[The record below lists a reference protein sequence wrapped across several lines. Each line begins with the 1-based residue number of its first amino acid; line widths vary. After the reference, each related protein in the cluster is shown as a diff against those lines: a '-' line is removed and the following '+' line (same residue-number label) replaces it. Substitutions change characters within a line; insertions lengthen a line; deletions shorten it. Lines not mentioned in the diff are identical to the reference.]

1 MPNLEPRYLPT
12 DGKDHDAWIFGLMD
26 ALDFFESARGT
37 KEMTHDK
44 YIETLT
50 YLSKDIADS
59 YTPKLERD
67 FGIDL
72 SGNTLSVSTRS
83 RDADGKTT
91 QDITSRSARAGED
104 TRGAGVIRASGSVQ
118 PERQQRD
125 TDPNAS
131 CECSHG
137 LDRHHRTVRDTSVSE
152 RTGNRFIEWLQSEE
166 AGETIFGT
174 RRRGYPT
181 DNSSS

>member
-1 MPNLEPRYLPT
+1 MPNLEPRYLDT
-12 DGKDHDAWIFGLMD
+12 DGKEHDAWIFGLLD
-26 ALDFFESARGT
+26 ALDFFETARTG
-37 KEMTHDK
+37 EMTHDK
-44 YIETLT
+44 YMQALT

-59 YTPKLERD
+59 YRSKLERD

-72 SGNTLSVSTRS
+72 SGNTVPLSTRGV
-83 RDADGKTT
+83 ATDGKAT
-91 QDITSRSARAGED
+91 QDTISGSARAGED
-104 TRGAGVIRASGSVQ
+104 TRGAGVIRASGSIQ

-125 TDPNAS
+125 TDTNAS
-131 CECSHG
+131 CECKDG
-137 LDRHHRTVRDTSVSE
+137 VDRHYRTLRDTSVSE
-152 RTGNRFIEWLQSEE
+152 RTSNRFIEWLESEE